1 MDELRAFYA
10 TNKTTLQQVTGVV
23 DTYNSKGDPCK
34 QQEVKLAYEKLAE
47 GEVDS
52 VLLTFRPRGGNRLS
66 RRLGRHV
73 SAFIF
78 GGMISAQMCLSQAAT
93 STAPSTAQP
102 SPLAS
107 ADLLTYTVSA
117 SESLVVGYNGVN
129 GASNSLNIVGSAA
142 YVSGSERN
150 PLSFVY
156 GGGYSFGNNGQPS
169 ASFQNL
175 SISQVIN
182 ARKFSFM
189 LSDLV
194 SYLPV
199 APRFGISG
207 IPGAG
212 DLGTTPIG
220 TGIIP
225 GDSLLSNYGRRVTNT
240 AIGSASYR
248 LTDHDSIRSSLSYTK
263 QHFLDGNG
271 IENDQLSAGGEL
283 DHAVH
288 QNTTVGAGYT
298 YTRGTYSQTGITFIS
313 QGAAGIIQHSFG
325 PHLSV
330 SAWAGPQFTR
340 GSDKIL
346 VPSSTS
352 LLVGASA
359 SYYRRHDSYT
369 ANYSHGVS
377 AGSGVLYGA
386 LVDDL
391 SLSVRRNFS
400 ENWTGGLFSS
410 YAHGRTLAN
419 KGSGLY
425 TSASSA
431 TAGVQVNRRIGE
443 HWSVYSSYA
452 AEYQDIG
459 QLLATNNAFDGVAHA
474 LSFGV
479 TFAPKSLRMSRR

>member
-1 MDELRAFYA
+1 M
-10 TNKTTLQQVTGVV
+10 KTTGTIDLSHNATPLERTASAVGLNTFGPGNNVYSLRCKREKPLQRMLPRDWQYG
-23 DTYNSKGDPCK
+23 GD
-34 QQEVKLAYEKLAE
+34 
-47 GEVDS
+47 
-52 VLLTFRPRGGNRLS
+52 RLS
-66 RRLGRHV
+66 RLRSMLG
-73 SAFIF
+73 SAVIL
-78 GGMISAQMCLSQAAT
+78 GGLMSAQMCWSQAAT
-93 STAPSTAQP
+93 STAPSTTQP

-117 SESLVVGYNGVN
+117 SESLIVGYNGVN
-129 GASNSLNIVGSAA
+129 GASSSVNIAGSAA
-142 YVSGSERN
+142 YVSGSERY
-150 PLSFVY
+150 PVSFVY
-156 GGGYSFGNNGQPS
+156 GGGYIFGNNGQPS

-182 ARKFSFM
+182 ARKFTFI

-199 APRFGISG
+199 ASRFGISG
-207 IPGAG
+207 VPGAG
-212 DLGTTPIG
+212 DLGTSPIG
-220 TGIIP
+220 TGIVP

-248 LTDHDSIRSSLSYTK
+248 LTDHDSIRSSLSYAK

-271 IENDQLSAGGEL
+271 IENNQLTAGGEL
-283 DHAVH
+283 DHAFH
-288 QNTTVGAGYT
+288 QNTTIGAGYT
-298 YTRGTYSQTGITFIS
+298 YTRGIYSQSGISFVS

-325 PHLSV
+325 PHLSA
-330 SAWAGPQFTR
+330 SAWVGPQFTR
-340 GSDKIL
+340 GSDKTL
-346 VPSSTS
+346 VPSRTS
-352 LLVGASA
+352 LLVGSSA

-391 SLSVRRNFS
+391 SLSARRNFS
-400 ENWTGGLFSS
+400 ENWTGGFFSS
-410 YAHGRTLAN
+410 YSHGRTLAN

-431 TAGVQVNRRIGE
+431 TAGIQVNRRVGE

-459 QLLATNNAFDGVAHA
+459 QLQATNNAFDGVAHA

-479 TFAPKSLRMSRR
+479 TFSPKSLRLGRR